1 LSFRKPT
8 LMKKHH
14 YIPLALLL
22 LCIVGVAS
30 AQDDSSQA
38 PADSAQQPATP
49 PAPAYGQEPAT
60 PNISQGP
67 PLTSLDEASL
77 EPNLAARSFLAP
89 NVTVAQFADTNATSA
104 LGGKR
109 SWTGV
114 THLQGSLAL
123 QRLWS
128 RYETSFQYAVGGTF
142 YNKSVSAS
150 QVHHLYFNQR
160 FLWRTGAFE
169 LRDTASYLP
178 EGSFGFGSFGGSS
191 LGGGVGLGGGGSFG
205 GGVGG
210 VGGFPGLGGSTFGG
224 VGNVPR
230 LNNLAMAEIQQSL
243 SPRSSVTLAGGYGIL
258 HFTGNS
264 PGLIDSRQVNG
275 QAGYNYTLSRRST
288 IGTMYMYRAFS
299 FPNQGG
305 GSFQTHMVHLVYGYQ
320 LTGRLNLV
328 LSGGPQF
335 IRFSSLVNSS
345 RHEISGSGRAM
356 LKYRLSERTSMS
368 LNYNHF
374 TSSGSGFFAGAQTD
388 LVRLN
393 ATRQMGRLWTLTAD
407 VGYTHNHRLQPSTAG
422 ANSVNYNSGYGGL
435 RIARILRRTLSAYA
449 FYNYNDIFFSNSV
462 CVAGTSNC
470 GRSSNRNIVGLGLDW
485 HPQPIRID

>member
-1 LSFRKPT
+1 LSFRKQTP
-8 LMKKHH
+8 MKKHH
-14 YIPLALLL
+14 YILLALLL
-22 LCIVGVAS
+22 LCVVGEAS

-38 PADSAQQPATP
+38 PADNVQQPATP

-60 PNISQGP
+60 PTVSQGP

-89 NVTVAQFADTNATSA
+89 NVSVAEFADTNATSA
-104 LGGKR
+104 LGGNR

-114 THLQGSLAL
+114 THLQGSVAL

-128 RYETSFQYAVGGTF
+128 RYETALQYGVGGTF
-142 YNKSVSAS
+142 YNNNVSAT

-160 FLWRTGAFE
+160 FMWRTGVFQI
-169 LRDTASYLP
+169 RDTASYLP
-178 EGSFGFGSFGGSS
+178 EGSFGFGSFGGGSQGGI
-191 LGGGVGLGGGGSFG
+191 GGGTGFG

-230 LNNLAMAEIQQSL
+230 LHNLAMAEIQETL

-258 HFTGNS
+258 HFTGS
-264 PGLIDSRQVNG
+264 DPGLIDSRQVNG
-275 QAGYNYTLSRRST
+275 QAGYNYTISRRST
-288 IGTMYMYRAFS
+288 IGTMYMYRDFS

-305 GSFQTHMVHLVYGYQ
+305 GSFQTHLVHLVYGYQ
-320 LTGRLNLV
+320 LTGRLNLI

-335 IRFSSLVNSS
+335 IHFASPVDGSTHN
-345 RHEISGSGRAM
+345 ITGSGRAM
-356 LKYRLSERTSMS
+356 LKYRFSERTSLS
-368 LNYNHF
+368 LDYSHF
-374 TSSGSGFFAGAQTD
+374 TSSGSGFFAGAETD

-407 VGYTHNHRLQPSTAG
+407 IGYTHNHRLQPSTAG
-422 ANSVNYNSGYGGL
+422 VDAVSYNSGYGGL
-435 RIARILRRTLSAYA
+435 RVSRVLRRTLSAYA
-449 FYNYNDIFFSNSV
+449 FYRYNDLVFSNSV
-462 CVAGTSNC
+462 CIAGTSNC
-470 GRSSNRNIVGLGLDW
+470 GHSSNRNIVGLGLDW